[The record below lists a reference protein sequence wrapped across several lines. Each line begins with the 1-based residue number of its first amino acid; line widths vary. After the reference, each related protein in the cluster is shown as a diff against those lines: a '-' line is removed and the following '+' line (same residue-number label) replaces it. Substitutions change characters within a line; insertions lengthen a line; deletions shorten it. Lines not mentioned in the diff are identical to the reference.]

1 MPKFSE
7 RYGYTTP
14 SKVLIRESLPTSVLN
29 AICTCFDYLREIL
42 RTRHNESIYIKLEEN
57 VWTCFLNQRL
67 NDIYADFGRVTVITT
82 FLTSNEVWYRKL
94 DLLEYCI
101 ENLSNLLLTNKLEFI
116 YKSFIEMLN
125 AHFARLN
132 YGYRIIDGKIV
143 EVTSDIEIKT
153 IEQTLSNS
161 IEPIRNHISTALSL
175 LSNKP
180 EGDYRNSIKESIS
193 AVEVLCRQITGE
205 DTLGKALKKLEKRG
219 VTLPQFLIN
228 AFTHLYTYTNQP
240 DTGIRHAL
248 IDDNGNIPEKDEAI
262 FMLISC
268 SAFINY
274 VERKLSA
281 YNKNV

>member
-14 SKVLIRESLPTSVLN
+14 SKVLIRGSLPTSVLN

-82 FLTSNEVWYRKL
+82 FLTNNEVWYRKL